1 MVGYSGVLDE
11 EWWIFNAGLV
21 MEILFIFLSHLFCT
35 EPGDKTDDQPE
46 TQASSGEPS
55 HSARD
60 SLSRSPTRSASPGP
74 ALVPTTPTT
83 PATSTPTTP
92 TTSVARPSDP
102 LSPTVYQNP
111 NWLRELKASFKEE
124 VIDVCSVKAIEA
136 AEANKYIE
144 VKVEN

>member
-1 MVGYSGVLDE
+1 
-11 EWWIFNAGLV
+11 
-21 MEILFIFLSHLFCT
+21 MEILLIFLSHLFCT
-35 EPGDKTDDQPE
+35 EPGDKTVDQLE
-46 TQASSGEPS
+46 TQASAGEPS

-83 PATSTPTTP
+83 PATSSSPTTP
-92 TTSVARPSDP
+92 TTSVARPCDP

-111 NWLRELKASFKEE
+111 DWLRELKASFKKE

-144 VKVEN
+144 VNLEN